1 MNLVDQSIPASGA
14 APGIA
19 ADGLLLAE
27 LAREE
32 RARAALGTVLPHLVG
47 SDDALV
53 LGEELVVRT
62 RAMVAAL
69 AQDLLRPLGDDVP
82 PSLAQRLFAALV
94 SRPALLAHCHA
105 LALEGRTTERL
116 AQAGLDPLLA
126 PLMESHL
133 AAADRDEVQL
143 AMATLTAQA
152 RFTARQRRM
161 EAAAN
166 ELPGELIH
174 TALFAMGDIAGTEGA
189 GAAAALRSGY
199 DEARTRLGLLSR
211 LALMPPDPAV
221 HADPALDLAA
231 AGFALFATALA
242 LRAGVPR
249 EEVVVASAPGHEVRM
264 GLLLQAAGL
273 PQDEA
278 RPIMALLHPQAQIPP
293 AWLALPRRRATDLLA
308 GARS

>member
-1 MNLVDQSIPASGA
+1 MNLVDHSTPAGEA
-14 APGIA
+14 APGAA

-32 RARAALGTVLPHLVG
+32 RSRAALGTVLPHLVG
-47 SDDALV
+47 GDDSLV
-53 LGEELVVRT
+53 LGEELVIRT
-62 RAMVAAL
+62 RAMIAAL
-69 AQDLLRPLGDDVP
+69 AQDLLRPLGDEVP
-82 PSLAQRLFAALV
+82 HSLAERLFAALV
-94 SRPALLAHCHA
+94 SRPALLGHCHA

-126 PLMESHL
+126 PLLESHL

-143 AMATLTAQA
+143 AMAALTAQA

-166 ELPGELIH
+166 ELPGELMH
-174 TALFAMGDIAGTEGA
+174 VALFALGDVAGIEGA
-189 GAAAALRSGY
+189 TAAAALRSGY
-199 DEARTRLGLLSR
+199 DEARTRLGLLAR
-211 LALMPPDPAV
+211 LATLPPESVADE
-221 HADPALDLAA
+221 DPALDLTA

-278 RPIMALLHPQAQIPP
+278 RPIMALLHPQAQLPP

-308 GARS
+308 GARA